1 MTKVGF
7 VEKGREKMD
16 WNNIL
21 NWKLLVGSHEFPGP
35 NEKRWWPREDER
47 PFPDWQTEGVDV
59 KKPRAPK
66 PTRQFTV
73 TAPSPGT
80 PYRESN
86 T

>member
-1 MTKVGF
+1 MV
-7 VEKGREKMD
+7 D
-16 WNNIL
+16 
-21 NWKLLVGSHEFPGP
+21 LVGTCPMDFWKEWIAEGDAAGLPESGL
-35 NEKRWWPREDER
+35 EKRWWLCEDER